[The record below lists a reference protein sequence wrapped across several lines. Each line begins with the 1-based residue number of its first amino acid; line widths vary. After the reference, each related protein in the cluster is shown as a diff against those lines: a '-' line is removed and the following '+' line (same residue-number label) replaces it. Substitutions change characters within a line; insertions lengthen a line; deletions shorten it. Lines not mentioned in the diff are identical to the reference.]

1 MEASDIIVADL
12 TEDGTEIRLT
22 GRDGA
27 ALYRFKDLLMTV
39 LGTKYRTKDKTWYAP
54 FEWPTIVSLIGSF
67 PEKLSFT
74 DVLREKVAEL
84 QEAAIYPALDTR
96 ELVDADGYDDLFPHQ
111 RADVQFLKLAR
122 RGLLMNG
129 MGSGKTRSAIS
140 TIQSLFEDGR
150 EVFPILVVA
159 PSATKYPWKK
169 EFDAVWPGLD
179 VTVVDGTSTKRRKQL
194 ETPAHVYI
202 MNYEQM
208 RMHSK
213 LSPYGNQAMK
223 KCPECGGQDPKVKP
237 TTCQVHVKE
246 LNLIDFK
253 SVVVDEIHRTK
264 DGKSQSTR
272 AIKAAAGD
280 ADIRIAMS
288 GTPIANTPEDLW
300 SILNFLWPRAFS
312 SKSRFVDRY
321 LVVSQNTWGGM
332 EVLGLKPNMQ
342 DEFFSIIDPITRRM
356 PESYVLSHLP
366 PSVYSTREVEM
377 GTKQAKAYK
386 DMAKNMMTELES
398 GIVMVESPLIKSMR
412 LLQFA
417 SSYAEIIPDE
427 TMTLELDTDEEP
439 KINLKL
445 SDPSCKV
452 DAIMEDI
459 ESGDFGDDSVVIF
472 AVSRQ
477 LIELLSARMTK
488 KGIEHGMI
496 TGSQSSYQKSVA
508 IEDFQEG
515 RTKYVLATVAAAGTG
530 ITLTKARIAVFLQRS
545 WSNINDKQAE
555 ARVRRIGSEIHESI
569 LYIDYITKDTIE
581 PKVFQALREKDE
593 NLQTLLRDDEVLGLI
608 KESTGGK

>member
-1 MEASDIIVADL
+1 MEASDIVVADL
-12 TEDGTEIRLT
+12 TEDGEEIRLT
-22 GRDGA
+22 GREGA
-27 ALYRFKDLLMTV
+27 SLFRFKDLLMTV

-54 FEWPTIVSLIGSF
+54 FEWPTVVSLTNTFQG
-67 PEKLSFT
+67 KLSFT
-74 DVLREKVAEL
+74 DALRGEVEKL
-84 QEAAIYPALDTR
+84 QEANIYPALDVR
-96 ELVDADGYDDLFPHQ
+96 EKTDADGYEDLFSHQ
-111 RADVQFLKLAR
+111 RADVEFLKIAR
-122 RGLLMNG
+122 RALLMNG

-140 TIQSLFEDGR
+140 TIQTMFEDG
-150 EVFPILVVA
+150 EDVFPILVVA

-169 EFDAVWPGLD
+169 EFDTVWPGLT
-179 VTVVDGTSTKRRKQL
+179 VTVVDGTATKRRKQL
-194 ETPAHVYI
+194 ETPAHVYV

-213 LSPYGNQAMK
+213 LMPYGNQAMK
-223 KCPECGGQDPKVKP
+223 KCTECGGQDPKVK
-237 TTCQVHVKE
+237 TASCQVHEKE
-246 LNLIDFK
+246 LNRIDFK
-253 SVVVDEIHRTK
+253 SVVVDEIHRLK

-272 AIKAAAGD
+272 ATKAAAGD

-300 SILNFLWPRAFS
+300 SILNFLWPRSFS
-312 SKSRFVDRY
+312 SKSRFIDRY
-321 LVVSQNTWGGM
+321 LVVSMNTWGGM
-332 EVLGLKPNMQ
+332 EVLGIKPNMQ

-356 PESYVLSHLP
+356 PESYVLKHLP

-398 GIVMVESPLIKSMR
+398 GMVMVESPLIKSMR

-427 TMTLELDTDEEP
+427 TMTLEGDEDEEP

-477 LIELLSARMTK
+477 LIELLSERMEK
-488 KGIEHGMI
+488 KGIEHGLI
-496 TGSQSSYQKSVA
+496 TGNQSSYQKSVA

-515 RTKYVLATVAAAGTG
+515 KTKYVLATVAAAGTG

-545 WSNINDKQAE
+545 WSNVIDKQAE
-555 ARVRRIGSEIHESI
+555 ARVRRIGSEIHDSI
-569 LYIDYITKDTIE
+569 LYIDYMTKDTIE
-581 PKVFQALREKDE
+581 PKVLQALREKDE
-593 NLQTLLRDDEVLGLI
+593 NLQSILRDDEVLEMI
-608 KESTGGK
+608 KSA

>member
-1 MEASDIIVADL
+1 MEASDIVVADL
-12 TEDGTEIRLT
+12 TEDGEEIRLT
-22 GRDGA
+22 GREGTS
-27 ALYRFKDLLMTV
+27 LFRFKDLLMTV

-54 FEWPTIVSLIGSF
+54 FEWPTVVSLTNTFQG
-67 PEKLSFT
+67 KLSFT
-74 DVLREKVAEL
+74 DALRAEVEKL
-84 QEAAIYPALDTR
+84 QEANIYPALDVR
-96 ELVDADGYDDLFPHQ
+96 EKTDADGYEDLFSHQ
-111 RADVQFLKLAR
+111 RADVEFLKIAR
-122 RGLLMNG
+122 RALLMNG

-140 TIQSLFEDGR
+140 TIQSMFEDG
-150 EVFPILVVA
+150 EDVFPILVVA

-169 EFDAVWPGLD
+169 EFDTVWPGLE
-179 VTVVDGTSTKRRKQL
+179 VTVVDGTATKRRKQL

-213 LSPYGNQAMK
+213 LMPYGNQAMK
-223 KCPECGGQDPKVKP
+223 KCTECGGQDPKVKP
-237 TTCQVHVKE
+237 ASCQVHEKE
-246 LNLIDFK
+246 LNRIDFK
-253 SVVVDEIHRTK
+253 SVVVDEIHRLK

-272 AIKAAAGD
+272 ATKAAAGD

-300 SILNFLWPRAFS
+300 SILNFLWPRSFS
-312 SKSRFVDRY
+312 SKSRFIDRY
-321 LVVSQNTWGGM
+321 LVVSMNTWGGM
-332 EVLGLKPNMQ
+332 EVLGIKPNMQ

-356 PESYVLSHLP
+356 PESYVLKHLP
-366 PSVYSTREVEM
+366 PSVYTTREVEM

-386 DMAKNMMTELES
+386 DMAKNMMAELES
-398 GIVMVESPLIKSMR
+398 GLVMVESPLIKSMR

-417 SSYAEIIPDE
+417 SSYAEIIPNED
-427 TMTLELDTDEEP
+427 MTLEGDDDEEP

-459 ESGDFGDDSVVIF
+459 EAGDFGDDSVVIF

-477 LIELLSARMTK
+477 LIELLSERMEK
-488 KGIEHGMI
+488 KGIEHGLI
-496 TGSQSSYQKSVA
+496 TGNQSSYQKSVA

-545 WSNINDKQAE
+545 WSNVIDKQAE
-555 ARVRRIGSEIHESI
+555 ARVRRIGSEIHDSI
-569 LYIDYITKDTIE
+569 LYIDYMTKDTIE
-581 PKVFQALREKDE
+581 PKVLQALREKDQ
-593 NLQTLLRDDEVLGLI
+593 NLQSILRDDEVLEMI
-608 KESTGGK
+608 KSV

>member
-1 MEASDIIVADL
+1 MEASDIVVADL
-12 TEDGTEIRLT
+12 TEDGEEIRLT
-22 GRDGA
+22 GREGA
-27 ALYRFKDLLMTV
+27 SLFRFKDLLMTV

-54 FEWPTIVSLIGSF
+54 FEWPTVVSLINTFEG
-67 PEKLSFT
+67 KLSFT
-74 DVLREKVAEL
+74 DALRGEVEKL
-84 QEAAIYPALDTR
+84 QEANIYPALDVR
-96 ELVDADGYDDLFPHQ
+96 EKTDADGYEDLFSHQ
-111 RADVQFLKLAR
+111 RADVEFLKIAR
-122 RGLLMNG
+122 RALLMNG

-140 TIQSLFEDGR
+140 TIQTMFEDG
-150 EVFPILVVA
+150 EDVFPILVVA

-169 EFDAVWPGLD
+169 EFDTVWPGLE
-179 VTVVDGTSTKRRKQL
+179 VTVVDGTATKRRKQL

-213 LSPYGNQAMK
+213 LMPYGNQAMK
-223 KCPECGGQDPKVKP
+223 KCTECGGQDPKVKP
-237 TTCQVHVKE
+237 ASCQVHEKE
-246 LNLIDFK
+246 LNRIDFK
-253 SVVVDEIHRTK
+253 SVVVDEIHRLK

-272 AIKAAAGD
+272 ATKAAAGD

-300 SILNFLWPRAFS
+300 SILNFLWPRSFS
-312 SKSRFVDRY
+312 SKSRFIDRY
-321 LVVSQNTWGGM
+321 LVVSMNTWGGM
-332 EVLGLKPNMQ
+332 EVLGIKPNMQ

-356 PESYVLSHLP
+356 PESYVLKHLP

-377 GTKQAKAYK
+377 GTKQKKAYN

-398 GIVMVESPLIKSMR
+398 GMVMVESPLIKSMR

-427 TMTLELDTDEEP
+427 TMTLEGDEDEEP

-459 ESGDFGDDSVVIF
+459 EAGDFGDDSVVIF

-477 LIELLSARMTK
+477 LIELLSERMEK
-488 KGIEHGMI
+488 KGIEHGLI
-496 TGSQSSYQKSVA
+496 TGNQSSYQKSVA

-545 WSNINDKQAE
+545 WSNVIDKQAE
-555 ARVRRIGSEIHESI
+555 ARVRRIGSEVHDSI
-569 LYIDYITKDTIE
+569 LYIDYMTKDTIE
-581 PKVFQALREKDE
+581 PKVLQALREKDE
-593 NLQTLLRDDEVLGLI
+593 NLQSILRDDEVLEMI
-608 KESTGGK
+608 KSA

>member
-1 MEASDIIVADL
+1 MEASDIVVADL
-12 TEDGTEIRLT
+12 TEDGEEIRLT
-22 GRDGA
+22 GREGTS
-27 ALYRFKDLLMTV
+27 LFRFKDLLMTV

-54 FEWPTIVSLIGSF
+54 FEWPTVVSLTNTFQG
-67 PEKLSFT
+67 KLSFT
-74 DVLREKVAEL
+74 DALRAEVEKL
-84 QEAAIYPALDTR
+84 QEANIYPALDVR
-96 ELVDADGYDDLFPHQ
+96 EKTDADGYEDLFSHQ
-111 RADVQFLKLAR
+111 RADVEFLKIAR
-122 RGLLMNG
+122 RALLMNG

-140 TIQSLFEDGR
+140 TIQSMFEDG
-150 EVFPILVVA
+150 EDVFPILVVA

-169 EFDAVWPGLD
+169 EFDTVWPGLE
-179 VTVVDGTSTKRRKQL
+179 VTVVDGTATKRRKQL

-213 LSPYGNQAMK
+213 LMPYGNQAMK
-223 KCPECGGQDPKVKP
+223 KCTECGGQDPKVKP
-237 TTCQVHVKE
+237 ASCQVHEKE
-246 LNLIDFK
+246 LNRIDFK
-253 SVVVDEIHRTK
+253 SVVVDEIHRLK

-272 AIKAAAGD
+272 ATKAAAGD

-300 SILNFLWPRAFS
+300 SILNFLWPRSFS
-312 SKSRFVDRY
+312 SKSRFIDRY
-321 LVVSQNTWGGM
+321 LVVSMNTWGGM
-332 EVLGLKPNMQ
+332 EVLGIKPNMQ

-356 PESYVLSHLP
+356 PESYVLKHLP
-366 PSVYSTREVEM
+366 PSVYTTREVEM

-386 DMAKNMMTELES
+386 DMAKNMMAELES
-398 GIVMVESPLIKSMR
+398 GLVMVESPLIKSMR

-417 SSYAEIIPDE
+417 SSYAEIIPNED
-427 TMTLELDTDEEP
+427 MTLEGDDDEEP

-459 ESGDFGDDSVVIF
+459 EAGDFGEDSVVIF

-477 LIELLSARMTK
+477 LIELLSERMEK
-488 KGIEHGMI
+488 KGIEHGLI
-496 TGSQSSYQKSVA
+496 TGNQSSYQKSVA

-545 WSNINDKQAE
+545 WSNVIDKQAE
-555 ARVRRIGSEIHESI
+555 ARVRRIGSEIHDSI
-569 LYIDYITKDTIE
+569 LYIDYMTKDTIE
-581 PKVFQALREKDE
+581 PKVLQALREKDQ
-593 NLQTLLRDDEVLGLI
+593 NLQSILRDDEVLEMI
-608 KESTGGK
+608 KSV

>member
-1 MEASDIIVADL
+1 MEASDIVVADL
-12 TEDGTEIRLT
+12 TEDGEEIRLT
-22 GRDGA
+22 GREGA
-27 ALYRFKDLLMTV
+27 SLFRFKDLLMTV

-54 FEWPTIVSLIGSF
+54 FEWPTMVSLTNTFQG
-67 PEKLSFT
+67 KLSFT
-74 DVLREKVAEL
+74 DALRGEVEKL
-84 QEAAIYPALDTR
+84 QEANIYPALDVR
-96 ELVDADGYDDLFPHQ
+96 EKTDADGYEDLFSHQ
-111 RADVQFLKLAR
+111 RADVEFLKIAR
-122 RGLLMNG
+122 RALLMNG

-140 TIQSLFEDGR
+140 TIQTMFEDG
-150 EVFPILVVA
+150 EDVFPILVVA

-169 EFDAVWPGLD
+169 EFDTVWPGLT
-179 VTVVDGTSTKRRKQL
+179 VTVVDGTATKRRKQL
-194 ETPAHVYI
+194 ETPAHVYV

-213 LSPYGNQAMK
+213 LMPYGNQAMK
-223 KCPECGGQDPKVKP
+223 KCTECGGQDPKVK
-237 TTCQVHVKE
+237 TASCQVHEKE
-246 LNLIDFK
+246 LNRIDFK
-253 SVVVDEIHRTK
+253 SVVVDEIHRLK

-272 AIKAAAGD
+272 ATKAAAGD

-300 SILNFLWPRAFS
+300 SILNFLWPRSFS
-312 SKSRFVDRY
+312 SKSRFIDRY
-321 LVVSQNTWGGM
+321 LVVSMNTWGGM
-332 EVLGLKPNMQ
+332 EVLGIKPNMQ

-356 PESYVLSHLP
+356 PESYVLKHLP

-398 GIVMVESPLIKSMR
+398 GMVMVESPLIKSMR

-427 TMTLELDTDEEP
+427 TMTLEGDEDEEP

-477 LIELLSARMTK
+477 LIELLSERMEK
-488 KGIEHGMI
+488 KGIEHGLI
-496 TGSQSSYQKSVA
+496 TGNQSSYQKSVA

-515 RTKYVLATVAAAGTG
+515 KTKYVLATVAAAGTG

-545 WSNINDKQAE
+545 WSNVIDKQAE
-555 ARVRRIGSEIHESI
+555 ARVRRIGSEIHDSI
-569 LYIDYITKDTIE
+569 LYIDYMTKDTIE
-581 PKVFQALREKDE
+581 PKVLQALREKDE
-593 NLQTLLRDDEVLGLI
+593 NLQSILRDDEVLEMI
-608 KESTGGK
+608 KSA

>member
-1 MEASDIIVADL
+1 MEASDIVVADL
-12 TEDGTEIRLT
+12 TEDGEEIRLT
-22 GRDGA
+22 GREGA
-27 ALYRFKDLLMTV
+27 SLFRFKDLLMTV

-54 FEWPTIVSLIGSF
+54 FEWPTVVSLINTFQG
-67 PEKLSFT
+67 KLSFT
-74 DVLREKVAEL
+74 DVLRGEVEKL
-84 QEAAIYPALDTR
+84 QEANIYPALDVR
-96 ELVDADGYDDLFPHQ
+96 EKTDADGYEDLFSHQ
-111 RADVQFLKLAR
+111 RADVEFLKIAR
-122 RGLLMNG
+122 RALLMNG

-140 TIQSLFEDGR
+140 TIQTMFEDG
-150 EVFPILVVA
+150 EDVFPILVVA

-169 EFDAVWPGLD
+169 EFDTVWPGLE
-179 VTVVDGTSTKRRKQL
+179 VTVVDGTATKRRKQL

-213 LSPYGNQAMK
+213 LMPYGNQAMK
-223 KCPECGGQDPKVKP
+223 KCTECGGQDPKVK
-237 TTCQVHVKE
+237 TTACQVHEKE
-246 LNLIDFK
+246 LNRINFK
-253 SVVVDEIHRTK
+253 SVVVDEIHRLK

-272 AIKAAAGD
+272 ATKAAAGD

-300 SILNFLWPRAFS
+300 SILNFLWPRSFS
-312 SKSRFVDRY
+312 SKSRFIDRY
-321 LVVSQNTWGGM
+321 LVVSMNTWGGM
-332 EVLGLKPNMQ
+332 EVLGIKPNMQ

-356 PESYVLSHLP
+356 PESYVLKHLP

-377 GTKQAKAYK
+377 GAKQAKAYK

-398 GIVMVESPLIKSMR
+398 GMVMVESPLIKSMR

-427 TMTLELDTDEEP
+427 TMTLEGDEDEEP

-459 ESGDFGDDSVVIF
+459 EAGDFGDDSVVIF

-477 LIELLSARMTK
+477 LIELLSERMEK
-488 KGIEHGMI
+488 KGIEHGLI
-496 TGSQSSYQKSVA
+496 TGNQSSYQKSVA

-515 RTKYVLATVAAAGTG
+515 KTKYVLATVAAAGTG

-545 WSNINDKQAE
+545 WSNVIDKQAE
-555 ARVRRIGSEIHESI
+555 ARVRRIGSEIHDSI
-569 LYIDYITKDTIE
+569 LYIDYMTKDTIE
-581 PKVFQALREKDE
+581 PKVLQALREKDE
-593 NLQTLLRDDEVLGLI
+593 NLQSILRDDEVLEMI
-608 KESTGGK
+608 KSA

>member
-1 MEASDIIVADL
+1 MEASDIVVADI

-22 GRDGA
+22 GREGTS
-27 ALYRFKDLLMTV
+27 LFRFKDLLMTV

-67 PEKLSFT
+67 EGKLSFT
-74 DVLREKVAEL
+74 DTLRDEVEAL
-84 QEAAIYPALDTR
+84 QQAAIYPALDIR
-96 ELVDADGYDDLFPHQ
+96 EKTDADGYEDLFSHQ
-111 RADVQFLKLAR
+111 RADVEFLKIAR
-122 RGLLMNG
+122 RALLMNG

-140 TIQSLFEDGR
+140 TLQTMFEDG
-150 EVFPILVVA
+150 EDVFPILVVA
-159 PSATKYPWKK
+159 PSATKYPWMK
-169 EFDAVWPGLD
+169 EFDTVWPGLE
-179 VTVVDGTSTKRRKQL
+179 VTVVDGTATKRRKQL

-213 LSPYGNQAMK
+213 LMPYGNQAMK
-223 KCPECGGQDPKVKP
+223 KCTECGGQDPKVK
-237 TTCQVHVKE
+237 TTACQVHEKE
-246 LNLIDFK
+246 LNRINFK
-253 SVVVDEIHRTK
+253 SVVVDEIHRLK

-272 AIKAAAGD
+272 ATKAAAGD

-300 SILNFLWPRAFS
+300 SILNFLWPRSFS
-312 SKSRFVDRY
+312 SKSRFIDRY

-332 EVLGLKPNMQ
+332 EVLGIKPNMQ

-356 PESYVLSHLP
+356 PESYVLKHLP

-377 GTKQAKAYK
+377 GAKQAKAYK

-398 GIVMVESPLIKSMR
+398 GMVMVESPLIKSMR

-417 SSYAEIIPDE
+417 SSYAEIIPNED
-427 TMTLELDTDEEP
+427 MTLEGDEDEEP

-477 LIELLSARMTK
+477 LIELLSERMEK
-488 KGIEHGMI
+488 KGIEHGLI
-496 TGSQSSYQKSVA
+496 TGNQSSYQKSVA
-508 IEDFQEG
+508 IEEFQEG
-515 RTKYVLATVAAAGTG
+515 KTKYVLATVAAAGTG

-545 WSNINDKQAE
+545 WSNVIDKQAE
-555 ARVRRIGSEIHESI
+555 ARVRRIGSEIHDSI
-569 LYIDYITKDTIE
+569 LYIDYMTKDTIE
-581 PKVFQALREKDE
+581 PKVLQALREKDE
-593 NLQTLLRDDEVLGLI
+593 NLQSILRDDEVLSMI
-608 KESTGGK
+608 KSA

>member
-1 MEASDIIVADL
+1 MEASDIVLADL

-22 GRDGA
+22 GRESTS
-27 ALYRFKDLLMTV
+27 LFRFKDLLMTV

-67 PEKLSFT
+67 PNKLSFT
-74 DVLREKVAEL
+74 DSLRERVEEL
-84 QEAAIYPALDTR
+84 QEAAIYPALDIR
-96 ELVDADGYDDLFPHQ
+96 EKTDAEGYDDLFPHQ
-111 RADVQFLKLAR
+111 RADVKFLRLAG

-140 TIQSLFEDGR
+140 TIQDAFEDGKD
-150 EVFPILVVA
+150 VFPLLVVA
-159 PSATKYPWKK
+159 PSATKYPWQK
-169 EFDAVWPGLD
+169 EFDAVWPGLSI
-179 VTVVDGTSTKRRKQL
+179 TVVDGTATRRRKQL
-194 ETPAHVYI
+194 EAPAHVYI

-213 LSPYGNQAMK
+213 LVPYGNQAMK
-223 KCPECGGQDPKVKP
+223 KCTECGGQDPKVKP
-237 TTCQVHVKE
+237 TACQVHEKE
-246 LNLIDFK
+246 LNRINFK
-253 SVVVDEIHRTK
+253 SVVVDEIHRLK

-272 AIKAAAGD
+272 ATKAAAGD

-300 SILNFLWPRAFS
+300 SILNFLWPRSFS
-312 SKSRFVDRY
+312 SKSRFIDRY

-332 EVLGLKPNMQ
+332 EVLGIKPNMQ

-356 PESYVLSHLP
+356 PESYVLKHLP

-398 GIVMVESPLIKSMR
+398 GMVMVESPLIKSMR

-417 SSYAEIIPDE
+417 SSYAEIIPNED
-427 TMTLELDTDEEP
+427 MTLEGDEDEEP

-477 LIELLSARMTK
+477 LIELLSERMEK
-488 KGIEHGMI
+488 KGLEHGLI
-496 TGSQSSYQKSVA
+496 TGNQSSYQKSVA
-508 IEDFQEG
+508 IEEFQEG
-515 RTKYVLATVAAAGTG
+515 KTKYVLATVAAAGTG

-545 WSNINDKQAE
+545 WSNVIDKQAE
-555 ARVRRIGSEIHESI
+555 ARVRRIGSEIHDSI
-569 LYIDYITKDTIE
+569 LYIDYMTKDTIE
-581 PKVFQALREKDE
+581 PKVLQALREKDE
-593 NLQTLLRDDEVLGLI
+593 NLQSILRDDEVLDMI
-608 KESTGGK
+608 KSA